1 MPSRTG
7 SNPYQARNRQI
18 VRVIVTNHWYI
29 AVYDTLF
36 KQQNNGTLAATE

>member
-1 MPSRTG
+1 MPSHTG
-7 SNPYQARNRQI
+7 PNPYQTRNRQI
-18 VRVIVTNHWYI
+18 MRVIVTNHWCI